1 MRFDRN
7 IVDTICEK
15 GLGWS
20 FAIMAL
26 LSCLLWLLYL
36 SGSKWIFSGIYF
48 DVLAFLCVAYLVY
61 YVGRLWYFTR
71 MRRHLR
77 ADPHPIVCESYGIVI
92 YDDRGF
98 GRPSSTLKSAILYK
112 ETGSLKP
119 RFFTGPTRRGYRY
132 EFQAEVIVKVFPDR
146 NDPRLY
152 SVDDGMAYGT
162 ASEKR
167 SWFGRLA
174 QRSLG
179 GAESCGDEAKK
190 PYLGKE
196 E

>member
-1 MRFDRN
+1 MKKKTIRLPANVYLNSYLKGAGVRFDRN

-26 LSCLLWLLYL
+26 LACLLWLLYL

-77 ADPHPIVCESYGIVI
+77 ADPHPIVC
-92 YDDRGF
+92 
-98 GRPSSTLKSAILYK
+98 SSSPIT
-112 ETGSLKP
+112 
-119 RFFTGPTRRGYRY
+119 
-132 EFQAEVIVKVFPDR
+132 
-146 NDPRLY
+146 
-152 SVDDGMAYGT
+152 
-162 ASEKR
+162 
-167 SWFGRLA
+167 
-174 QRSLG
+174 
-179 GAESCGDEAKK
+179 
-190 PYLGKE
+190 
-196 E
+196 